1 MVFDWNVTLWILRE
15 HQINSWSLKPAGI
28 TLTELMFCVSLLQMT
43 SISVFDSLVI
53 LMGLLINCFKLNDE
67 SIAFSSL

>member
-1 MVFDWNVTLWILRE
+1 MKSTSYHYVATTHTKR
-15 HQINSWSLKPAGI
+15 
-28 TLTELMFCVSLLQMT
+28 TELMFCVSLLQIT

-53 LMGLLINCFKLNDE
+53 LVELLINCFKLNDE